1 MLTGWQVI
9 RNRETNDI
17 GVHREWKSNEKKK
30 KKNNNFK
37 YKNKAWKAQTGTVVD
52 MFHCFLPLVS
62 LQLLVCYIFAD
73 FFGLL
78 KDQQQYKQ

>member
-1 MLTGWQVI
+1 MEEQ
-9 RNRETNDI
+9 R
-17 GVHREWKSNEKKK
+17 
-30 KKNNNFK
+30 KKNPNNFK

-62 LQLLVCYIFAD
+62 LQLLVGYKFAD